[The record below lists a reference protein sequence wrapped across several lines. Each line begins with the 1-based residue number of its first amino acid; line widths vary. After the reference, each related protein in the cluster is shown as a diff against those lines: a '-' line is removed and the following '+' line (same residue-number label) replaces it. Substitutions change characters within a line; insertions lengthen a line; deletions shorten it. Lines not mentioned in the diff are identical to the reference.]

1 MTLAVAAYSSN
12 LMNIQLLSW
21 IKKQKQNK
29 TKQKNLSTLVEL
41 NKLRWYLKVRS

>member
-1 MTLAVAAYSSN
+1 MTLALAAYSSN

-29 TKQKNLSTLVEL
+29 KNLSTLVEL
-41 NKLRWYLKVRS
+41 SKLRWYLKVRS